1 MSGTATAADPAGIV
15 CFADVHGVLALVAQG
30 LTGRHLQ
37 LKVREAQAAP
47 GRMRRIATDGM
58 SISLPAAIAD
68 YGEARHNAGAYRI
81 AALHQIGYLQYG
93 SVSFSL
99 ATAAERMTLPALA
112 ATPEVGIPVR
122 LTPAR
127 PRTDLER
134 FFAVWPRPALMR
146 RLFVA
151 LEDLRIDCALRR
163 DYPGARV
170 DIARVLGHALTA
182 RPPIAGQRP
191 LPALLE
197 ILVQYSLGAARSDL
211 LAQDA
216 SGLADDLLAIA
227 ATVKVET
234 ADVYDSAS
242 AALGVGALLEAMLR
256 RRARRPGDAAG
267 VELLL
272 PAEAGPDAQA
282 GAGDEAGADG
292 DGDGDGEDFDGPGV
306 EFRGDFLPDLVYRRI
321 AGGQTGT
328 LPQEALQAA
337 LPTPTVDVDTDAGAT
352 SGALRGTKRNDTPHE
367 PRTFLYDEWDYR
379 RGAYLKAWCRVVEQ
393 RLRGEDTGFIETV
406 RRRHA
411 RLAREVKRRFSRVK
425 PQSWVRIH
433 RASDGEEL
441 DIDSVIE
448 TVLDRRIG
456 IAADDDWYVR
466 RDRAQRDVAAAFLID
481 MSAST
486 DFPIPD
492 PDAKPARA
500 PAPSEHDQYLWGRY
514 GGPVEAAPPA
524 AKRRVIDVE
533 KEAMAL
539 MGDALQTLGDRHAI
553 YGFSGSG
560 RDNVEFHVAKD
571 FADPVSARTW
581 AALSAMAP
589 RGSTR
594 MGSAI
599 RHAVRKLK
607 REPMRTKVLIIVSD
621 GYPEDQDYGPDR
633 RDDEYGIKDTAR
645 ALTEAAHA
653 GISTFCI
660 TIDPAGHDYLRR
672 MCAPNR
678 YLVIDEVGALPDELS
693 KIYRA
698 LTGAA

>member
-1 MSGTATAADPAGIV
+1 MSGSAPAVDPSGIV
-15 CFADVHGVLALVAQG
+15 RFGDVHGVLALVAQG

-37 LKVREAQAAP
+37 LTVRAAQAVP
-47 GRMRRIATDGM
+47 GRLRRLATDSV

-68 YGEARHNAGAYRI
+68 FEEARHNAGAYRI

-93 SVSFSL
+93 SVGFSL
-99 ATAAERMTLPALA
+99 ATAAERMKLPTKTASDTGGA
-112 ATPEVGIPVR
+112 VR

-127 PRTDLER
+127 RRTDLER
-134 FFAVWPRPALMR
+134 FFAAWPRPALMR
-146 RLFVA
+146 RLFA
-151 LEDLRIDCALRR
+151 ILEDLRIDCALRR
-163 DYPGARV
+163 DYPGART
-170 DIARVLGHALTA
+170 DLARVLAYALAT
-182 RPPIAGQRP
+182 RPRIATLRA
-191 LPALLE
+191 LPALVE
-197 ILVQYSLGAARSDL
+197 TLVRYSLGATRSDL
-211 LAQDA
+211 LAMDT

-227 ATVKVET
+227 ATVEVES

-242 AALGVGALLEAMLR
+242 AAHGIAALLESLLSR
-256 RRARRPGDAAG
+256 RSRGTGYAAG
-267 VELLL
+267 EAPLL
-272 PAEAGPDAQA
+272 PAESGPDAQA
-282 GAGDEAGADG
+282 GAGDEAGTDG
-292 DGDGDGEDFDGPGV
+292 DGDGDGEDFEGAGV

-321 AGGQTGT
+321 AGGETGT
-328 LPQEALQAA
+328 LPQDALQAA
-337 LPTPTVDVDTDAGAT
+337 LPTPSGDEDMDTGAT
-352 SGALRGTKRNDTPHE
+352 PGAPLGTERNDTPHE

-379 RGAYLKAWCRVVEQ
+379 STTYLKAWCRVVEQ
-393 RLRGEDTGFIETV
+393 RLRGEDTGFIEAV
-406 RRRHA
+406 RRRHT

-433 RASDGEEL
+433 RVSDGEEL

-448 TVLDRRIG
+448 TVIDRRVG

-492 PDAKPARA
+492 PDAKPAPA

-514 GGPVEAAPPA
+514 GGPVDTPPPA

-539 MGDALQTLGDRHAI
+539 MGDALQTLGDRYAI

-594 MGSAI
+594 MGPAI
-599 RHAVRKLK
+599 RHAVRKLR

-645 ALTEAAHA
+645 ALSEAAHA

-672 MCAPNR
+672 MCSPNR
-678 YLVIDEVGALPDELS
+678 YLVIDEVDALPEELS
-693 KIYRA
+693 KIYRT